1 MLTLA
6 TGRWS
11 CLTATPAGTDH
22 PNLQP
27 PSTASMLP
35 SHRPERLR
43 ALDRVVRSVVVTG
56 CEDDD
61 LCFRDDVD
69 EAVLVVDPP

>member
-1 MLTLA
+1 MIPVDGGA
-6 TGRWS
+6 ISSIWTGGRNHGS
-11 CLTATPAGTDH
+11 FGEKNFNC
-22 PNLQP
+22 
-27 PSTASMLP
+27 
-35 SHRPERLR
+35 PER
-43 ALDRVVRSVVVTG
+43 AVRSVVVAS